1 MFFVI
6 AGRASVGVA
15 IPTASLP
22 PRKGGYEEKVQ
33 VFKSPF
39 IKGGLR
45 GILRMFIK
53 SSLTLLY
60 TLKGTSKRRA

>member
-45 GILRMFIK
+45 RILRMFIK
-53 SSLTLLY
+53 SPLL
-60 TLKGTSKRRA
+60 